1 MIASGIDT
9 FPSGTWLR
17 DPRPEILM
25 SANIS
30 HSIRFAKGLFVKIS
44 TSHGLTAGYADDLFE
59 RILDDH
65 PFWVELPKFRIVPR
79 P

>member
-1 MIASGIDT
+1 
-9 FPSGTWLR
+9 
-17 DPRPEILM
+17 M

-65 PFWVELPKFRIVPR
+65 PFWVSCLSFGSFPVHERLRDLECLRLEANTFLNH
-79 P
+79 